1 MAVLL
6 IAELSNSELAEDATA
21 KALTAAKK
29 MGDVTILCAGE
40 NTENAAKSAAKLSGV
55 AKVLYAESSSLG
67 HDLAEPVSDLI
78 ISLSDKF
85 SHTNLFWLLRFVL
98 IFLPPPLNQI
108 ELIGY

>member
-55 AKVLYAESSSLG
+55 AKVLYAESPYLG
-67 HDLAEPVSDLI
+67 HDLAEPLSDLI
-78 ISLSDKF
+78 ISIALQQQTTCSWKKDLRPNNA
-85 SHTNLFWLLRFVL
+85 SSLLRRQ
-98 IFLPPPLNQI
+98 NH
-108 ELIGY
+108 

>member
-55 AKVLYAESSSLG
+55 SKVLYAESSSLG
-67 HDLAEPVSDLI
+67 HDLAEPISDLI
-78 ISLSDKF
+78 ISLKSDIKF
-85 SHTNLFWLLRFVL
+85 YFKFYYTTKVIKLFD
-98 IFLPPPLNQI
+98 
-108 ELIGY
+108 